1 MATYYLPRKLSAY
14 LLRLD
19 REYARTGGGLQ
30 REIIQNCRAI
40 AIEDTQFDNYNGGTT
55 GHDAR
60 LYVPMEVHEKIPLGS
75 LDKFAEAIC
84 SDLNKLAGQVP
95 AEYFRAVVL
104 EVDDENDP
112 DYQRAIP
119 FSARPPVNPD
129 TLSFWKPGQIRLFI
143 THRDNDKAGANQ
155 LADALSA
162 YGISSFVAHDTIKPM
177 KEWRGEILKGL
188 ETMEMMLVYL
198 TDKFAESIWTQQ
210 EVGYALGKGIPVIS
224 LKLQGKDP
232 PGFIDNVQAQRG
244 SIDDPANSAAAI
256 YRLISEELGAK
267 DRLSDGLVAAFVA
280 SGDYNDARYRFD
292 RMASNVD
299 KLTDAQLKSI
309 IKGYH
314 DNAAL
319 YEAFYLDNQYNR
331 LANYLHRATGTAYT
345 ISGRN
350 IEPPKPASDLDD
362 DVPF

>member
-1 MATYYLPRKLSAY
+1 M
-14 LLRLD
+14 
-19 REYARTGGGLQ
+19 
-30 REIIQNCRAI
+30 
-40 AIEDTQFDNYNGGTT
+40 
-55 GHDAR
+55 
-60 LYVPMEVHEKIPLGS
+60 
-75 LDKFAEAIC
+75 
-84 SDLNKLAGQVP
+84 
-95 AEYFRAVVL
+95 

-119 FSARPPVNPD
+119 FSAKPPTNPD
-129 TLSFWKPGQIRLFI
+129 TLSFWKPGQVRLFI
-143 THRDNDKAGANQ
+143 SHRDEDKVGANE
-155 LADALSA
+155 LADALGA
-162 YGISSFVAHDTIKPM
+162 YGITCFVAHDTIKPM
-177 KEWRGEILKGL
+177 REWRREILKGL

-198 TDKFAESIWTQQ
+198 TDKFGESIWTQQ

-244 SIDDPANSAAAI
+244 SMDDPAGSAPAI

-267 DRLSDGLVAAFVA
+267 ERLSDGLIAAFVA
-280 SGDYNDARYRFD
+280 SEDYNHARYRFD
-292 RMASNVD
+292 RMASSVD

-309 IKGYH
+309 ITGYH

-331 LANYLHRATGTAYT
+331 LASYLHRSTGTAYT
-345 ISGRN
+345 ISGRT
-350 IEPPKPASDLDD
+350 IQAPRLATDLED

>member
-1 MATYYLPRKLSAY
+1 MAIYYLPRKLPAH

-19 REYARTGGGLQ
+19 REYVRTGSDLQ

-40 AIEDTQFDNYNGGTT
+40 AIENTAFDNYDNGTT

-60 LYVPMEVHEKIPLGS
+60 LYVPMDVHEKIPLRS
-75 LDKFAEAIC
+75 LEKVSEGIC
-84 SDLNKLAGQVP
+84 SDLNQLTRQVP
-95 AEYFRAVVL
+95 DEYFRAVIL

-119 FSARPPVNPD
+119 FSARPPVNPE
-129 TLSFWKPGQIRLFI
+129 TLSFWKTGQIRLFI
-143 THRDNDKAGANQ
+143 SHRDSDKIGANE
-155 LADALSA
+155 LAAALSA

-177 KEWRGEILKGL
+177 KEWRHEILKGL

-244 SIDDPANSAAAI
+244 SIEQPANSAASI
-256 YRLISEELGAK
+256 YRLISDELGVK
-267 DRLSDGLVAAFVA
+267 ERLSDGLVAAFVA
-280 SGDYNDARYRFD
+280 SEDYNDARYRFD
-292 RMASNVD
+292 RMASHVD
-299 KLTDAQLKSI
+299 NLTDAQLESI
-309 IKGYH
+309 VKGYSN
-314 DNAAL
+314 NAAL
-319 YEAFYLDNQYNR
+319 YDAFYLDNQYNR
-331 LANYLHRATGTAYT
+331 LTKYLGRATG
-345 ISGRN
+345 ISYKINGRK
-350 IEPPKPASDLDD
+350 IEAPQPATDLDE

>member
-1 MATYYLPRKLSAY
+1 MYYLPRKLPAY

-19 REYARTGGGLQ
+19 REYARTQSALQ

-40 AIEDTQFDNYNGGTT
+40 AIEGTNFDNYNGGTT

-60 LYVPMEVHEKIPLGS
+60 LYVPMEVHEKIPLS
-75 LDKFAEAIC
+75 RLDKVADGIC
-84 SDLNKLAGQVP
+84 SDLNQLTQQVP
-95 AEYFRAVVL
+95 DEYFRAVIL

-119 FSARPPVNPD
+119 FSARPPINPE

-143 THRDNDKAGANQ
+143 THRDNDKAGANE

-177 KEWRGEILKGL
+177 KEWRREILKGL

-198 TDKFAESIWTQQ
+198 TDKFADSIWTQQ
-210 EVGYALGKGIPVIS
+210 EVGYALGKGIPLIS

-244 SIDDPANSAAAI
+244 SIDDPASSAASI

-267 DRLSDGLVAAFVA
+267 ERLSDGLVAAFIA
-280 SGDYNDARYRFD
+280 SEDFYHARYRFD
-292 RMASNVD
+292 RMAANVE
-299 KLTDAQLKSI
+299 KLTDAQLQSI
-309 IKGYH
+309 IRGYR
-314 DNAAL
+314 DNPHL
-319 YEAFYLDNQYNR
+319 YGAIYLDNQYNR

-345 ISGRN
+345 INGRS
-350 IEPPKPASDLDD
+350 IEAPKPAADLDD